1 MDRKRVGILI
11 FPNVEVLDFCGPFE
25 VFSVTR
31 LHEEARREEPSPFE
45 VLLVAER
52 MATVVATGGLKVVPD
67 VTIDACPPLDILVV
81 PGGWGTRTE
90 VNNQRLIDW
99 IGERGRSVE
108 TLTSVC
114 TGSMLLGQAKLL
126 DGRRATTHWRSLSRM
141 REAFPAGTVEEK
153 LHVVE
158 AGHVALRRHL
168 GRHRHGPSHRD
179 PLLRGGRGARHCA
192 QHGVPVPGRQ
202 LAAGVGGGR
211 EPGSPPH
218 PALSPSGGEGTSH

>member
-11 FPNVEVLDFCGPFE
+11 FPDVEVLDFCGPFE

-31 LHEEARREEPSPFE
+31 LNEEARREEPSPFE

-52 MATVVATGGLKVVPD
+52 MDTVVATGGLKVVPD
-67 VTIDACPPLDILVV
+67 VTIDRCPPLDILVV

-90 VNNQRLIDW
+90 VHNQRLIDW

-141 REAFPAGTVEEK
+141 RDAFPAVTVEEK

-158 AGHVALRRHL
+158 DGHVVTSAGISAGIDMALRIVIRYC
-168 GRHRHGPSHRD
+168 GVAV
-179 PLLRGGRGARHCA
+179 ARA
-192 QHGVPVPGRQ
+192 TVRNMEYPFPDDNSRRV
-202 LAAGVGGGR
+202 
-211 EPGSPPH
+211 
-218 PALSPSGGEGTSH
+218 

>member
-11 FPNVEVLDFCGPFE
+11 FPEVEVLDFCGPFE

-31 LHEEARREEPSPFE
+31 LNEEARREEPSPFE

-52 MATVVATGGLKVVPD
+52 MDTVVATGGLKVVPD
-67 VTIDACPPLDILVV
+67 VTIDRCPPLDILVV

-90 VNNQRLIDW
+90 VHNQRLIDW

-141 REAFPAGTVEEK
+141 RDAFPAVTVEEK

-158 AGHVALRRHL
+158 DGHVVTSAGISAGIDMALRIVIRYFGEEV
-168 GRHRHGPSHRD
+168 GRAT
-179 PLLRGGRGARHCA
+179 ARNMEYPFPDDNSRR
-192 QHGVPVPGRQ
+192 V
-202 LAAGVGGGR
+202 
-211 EPGSPPH
+211 
-218 PALSPSGGEGTSH
+218 

>member
-1 MDRKRVGILI
+1 MDRKRVGILT
-11 FPNVEVLDFCGPFE
+11 FPDVEVLDFCGPFE

-31 LHEEARREEPSPFE
+31 LNEEARREEPSPFE

-52 MATVVATGGLKVVPD
+52 MDTVVATGGLKVVPD
-67 VTIDACPPLDILVV
+67 VTIDRCPPLDILVV

-90 VNNQRLIDW
+90 VHNQRLIDW

-141 REAFPAGTVEEK
+141 RDAFPAVTVEEK

-158 AGHVALRRHL
+158 DGHVVTSAGISAGIDMALRIVIRYF
-168 GRHRHGPSHRD
+168 GEAV
-179 PLLRGGRGARHCA
+179 ARA
-192 QHGVPVPGRQ
+192 TARNMEYPFPDDNSRRV
-202 LAAGVGGGR
+202 
-211 EPGSPPH
+211 
-218 PALSPSGGEGTSH
+218 

>member
-11 FPNVEVLDFCGPFE
+11 FPDVEVLDFCGPFE

-31 LHEEARREEPSPFE
+31 LNEEARREEPSPFE

-52 MATVVATGGLKVVPD
+52 MDTVVATGGLKVVPD
-67 VTIDACPPLDILVV
+67 VTIDRCPPLDILVV

-90 VNNQRLIDW
+90 VHNQRLIDW

-141 REAFPAGTVEEK
+141 RDAFPAVTVEEK

-158 AGHVALRRHL
+158 DGHVVTSAGISAGIDMALRIVIRYC
-168 GRHRHGPSHRD
+168 GEAV
-179 PLLRGGRGARHCA
+179 ARA
-192 QHGVPVPGRQ
+192 TVRNMEYTFADDNSRRV
-202 LAAGVGGGR
+202 
-211 EPGSPPH
+211 
-218 PALSPSGGEGTSH
+218 